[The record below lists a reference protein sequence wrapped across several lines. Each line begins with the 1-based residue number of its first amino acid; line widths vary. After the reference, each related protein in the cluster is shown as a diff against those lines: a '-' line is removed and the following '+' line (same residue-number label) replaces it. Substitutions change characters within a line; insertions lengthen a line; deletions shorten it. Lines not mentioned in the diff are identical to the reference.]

1 MMWSEKYRP
10 KNIIDLVGNE
20 EARKSLVEWFTNWKK
35 GIKPI
40 LLIGPP
46 GIGKTTLANLA
57 AKQFGYD
64 LISLNASDVRSKQ
77 NIQEILS
84 PVLGNQT
91 VFGTPMIFI
100 DEVDGV
106 HGRADYG
113 GAEAIISILK
123 EATVPIVLAANS
135 DLSNKMKSV
144 KKVVQTIQFRPLP
157 PRLLLFYLNK
167 ILQLEDAKINPDY
180 LIKLVTESRGDIRS
194 MINFA
199 QALVTGFN
207 PPTEK
212 SFENLNVEEGI
223 NAFYKSNSV
232 EEARSILYSLRIN
245 PREKINAFYSS
256 IITSN
261 IKADDM
267 QKFLQIISSAD
278 MLYGKIMKT
287 QQWRLLRYLDAI
299 LLGLY
304 KKEWTV
310 ESDNTTDRLQ
320 TGGAIRHPPR
330 YSKYNLSWSVLN
342 RIRWDGAKIKS
353 LVGLLA
359 KDLHVSKS
367 TFSSIYFRFL
377 LLCIKNKKI
386 DLELD
391 ESFEEIVQK
400 EINLIK

>member
-10 KNIIDLVGNE
+10 KNILDLVGNE
-20 EARKSLVEWFTNWKK
+20 DARKSLVQWFRKWKN
-35 GIKPI
+35 GTKPI

-64 LISLNASDVRSKQ
+64 LISLNASDIRNKRS
-77 NIQEILS
+77 IEEILN

-91 VFGTPMIFI
+91 IFGAPMIFI
-100 DEVDGV
+100 DEVDGI

-113 GAEAIISILK
+113 GVEAIIKILK

-135 DLSNKMKSV
+135 TLSNKMKSI
-144 KKVVQTIQFRPLP
+144 KKSVQTIELKPLP
-157 PRLLLFYLNK
+157 PRLLQFYLNK
-167 ILQLEDAKINPDY
+167 ILQLEDAKISPSSMM
-180 LIKLVTESRGDIRS
+180 KLVIESRGDIRS
-194 MINFA
+194 MINFT

-212 SFENLNVEEGI
+212 SFEILNIEEGV
-223 NAFYKSNSV
+223 NTFYKAKSID
-232 EEARSILYSLRIN
+232 EARSILYSLRID
-245 PREKINAFYSS
+245 PKEKINAFYST

-261 IKADDM
+261 ISADDM
-267 QKFLQIISSAD
+267 QKFLQIISRAD

-304 KKEWTV
+304 KK
-310 ESDNTTDRLQ
+310 DLP
-320 TGGAIRHPPR
+320 IR
-330 YSKYNLSWSVLN
+330 YSKYNLSWAILN

-353 LVGLLA
+353 LMGTLV

-367 TFSSIYFRFL
+367 TFSSVYFQLL

-391 ESFEEIVQK
+391 VELEETVQK
-400 EINLIK
+400 EIELIK

>member
-10 KNIIDLVGNE
+10 KNILDLVGNE
-20 EARKSLVEWFTNWKK
+20 DARKSLVEWFTKWKK
-35 GIKPI
+35 GTKPI

-46 GIGKTTLANLA
+46 GIGKTTLANLV
-57 AKQFGYD
+57 AKQFNYD
-64 LISLNASDVRSKQ
+64 LISLNASDVRNKQ

-91 VFGTPMIFI
+91 IFGTPMIFI

-113 GAEAIISILK
+113 GTEAIIKILK

-135 DLSNKMKSV
+135 DLSKKMQSIKKS
-144 KKVVQTIQFRPLP
+144 VQTIQFRPLP

-167 ILQLEDAKINPDY
+167 ILQLEDAKISSDSLMK
-180 LIKLVTESRGDIRS
+180 LIKESRGDIRS

-199 QALVTGFN
+199 QALVTGYN

-212 SFENLNVEEGI
+212 SFEILDVEEGV

-232 EEARSILYSLRIN
+232 DEARSILYSLRID

-261 IKADDM
+261 VNTDDM
-267 QKFLQIISSAD
+267 QKFLQVISSAD

-304 KKEWTV
+304 KKDI
-310 ESDNTTDRLQ
+310 S
-320 TGGAIRHPPR
+320 IR
-330 YSKYNLSWSVLN
+330 YSKYNLSWPLLN
-342 RIRWDGAKIKS
+342 RLRWDGTKIKS
-353 LVGLLA
+353 IIGSLA
-359 KDLHVSKS
+359 KTMHVSKS
-367 TFSSIYFRFL
+367 TFSTLYFPFL
-377 LLCIKNKKI
+377 LYCIKNKKI

-391 ESFEEIVQK
+391 ESLEEIVEK
-400 EINLIK
+400 EITSIK